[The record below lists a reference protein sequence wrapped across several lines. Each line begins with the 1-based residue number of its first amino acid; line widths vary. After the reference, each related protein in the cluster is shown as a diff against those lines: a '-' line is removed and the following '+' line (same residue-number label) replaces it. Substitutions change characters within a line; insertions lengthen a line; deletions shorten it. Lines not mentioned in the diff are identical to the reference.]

1 MATLPPDWSE
11 LIGLFE
17 THRVRFL
24 IVGAHALAA
33 HGRPR
38 ATLDLNLCVEP
49 THANAAR
56 VCAALAE
63 LGFVALG
70 KAVDEFATPQRM
82 VALGRE
88 PLRIDIMTSIDGV
101 AFPEA
106 WGGALEATLGDH
118 AVRFLGREAL
128 IKNNLAAG
136 RTKDLLDV
144 ALLEEGHD

>member
-1 MATLPPDWSE
+1 MATLPPEWSE

-17 THRVRFL
+17 THEVRFL

-38 ATLDLNLCVEP
+38 ATLDLDLWVEP
-49 THANAAR
+49 TRENAER
-56 VCAALAE
+56 VCAALTE
-63 LGFVALG
+63 FGFVALG
-70 KAVDEFATPQRM
+70 KAVAEFATPQRM

-101 AFPEA
+101 EFADA
-106 WGGALEATLGDH
+106 WPDALSAKLGTH
-118 AVRFLGREAL
+118 RVRFLGRAAL
-128 IKNNLAAG
+128 IMNKRAAG

-144 ALLEEGHD
+144 ALLEEGND